1 MMFAIITPALISG
14 AVVGRMKFKAYVL
27 FILGWSIVV
36 YNPIAHWVWLSVV
49 GSITLV
55 LLIGTSYVNF
65 SALLGQ

>member
-1 MMFAIITPALISG
+1 MSRYSAFCGFIVLWSLI
-14 AVVGRMKFKAYVL
+14 
-27 FILGWSIVV
+27 V
-36 YNPIAHWVWLSVV
+36 YYPIAHWVWLSVV